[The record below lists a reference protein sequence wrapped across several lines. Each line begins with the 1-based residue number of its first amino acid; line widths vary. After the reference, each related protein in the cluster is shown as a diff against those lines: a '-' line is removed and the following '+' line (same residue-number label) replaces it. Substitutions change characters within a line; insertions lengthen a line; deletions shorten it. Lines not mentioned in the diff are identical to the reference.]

1 MARSRADPILSG
13 FVGLSF
19 ALLAVLAV
27 IGAFF
32 DPAGI
37 TARESMLPEA
47 ARAAGLQL
55 ERANGMHEA
64 IWGVAYLVGPGI
76 GGLLIALVGA
86 TNAFWATA
94 ALFSVSAVLM
104 FAVRI
109 PGAGRP
115 TTHGNLTDFWPAT
128 REGLVFLWRE
138 PVLRSVAVLT
148 ALVVGFWLPIEGVV
162 LPVYFEAR
170 QQPGHLGAVLMAIS
184 AGAVIGAL
192 AYAAVGARMRRRRAL
207 NASLLGAALAVLGMA
222 FLPPLP
228 ALLAFGFAGGVAYG
242 PINPIGNVALQERTP
257 DRLRGRVVGLSTSI
271 AYAAGPAGYLL
282 VGPLI
287 ERIGLRGTF
296 LLLAVGLVVVAV
308 GSFAVRGFQGLDDV
322 PE

>member
-1 MARSRADPILSG
+1 
-13 FVGLSF
+13 
-19 ALLAVLAV
+19 
-27 IGAFF
+27 
-32 DPAGI
+32 
-37 TARESMLPEA
+37 MLPEA

-64 IWGVAYLVGPGI
+64 IWGVAYLVGPGV
-76 GGLLIALVGA
+76 GGLLIAVVGA

-94 ALFSVSAVLM
+94 ALFAVSAGLM
-104 FAVRI
+104 FVVRI

-115 TTHGNLTDFWPAT
+115 EMHGRLREFWPAT
-128 REGLVFLWRE
+128 REGLVFLWRD
-138 PVLRSVAVLT
+138 PVLRSVAVMT

-192 AYAAVGARMRRRRAL
+192 AYAAVGARFPRRRAL
-207 NASLLGAALAVLGMA
+207 NGSLLGAALAVLGMA

-228 ALLAFGFAGGVAYG
+228 ALLAFGFVSGIAYG

-257 DRLRGRVVGLSTSI
+257 DRLRGRVLGLSTSI

-287 ERIGLRGTF
+287 DNVGVRGTF
-296 LLLAVGLVVVAV
+296 LLLAGGLVVVAV
-308 GSFAVRGFQGLDDV
+308 ASLAVRGFKGLDDV
-322 PE
+322 PDRESSRLGP